1 MAIIAEARTANPLL
15 RLGIW
20 ISERTTGRRMEPA
33 RLLAWYPKAALG
45 AGVLESLVA
54 HREPSK
60 RLLKLVRVTASMTAS
75 CPFCL
80 DMNSYEAEEAGVTQD
95 ELRLLQQ
102 GQEAEATTFTQRER
116 VAIAYTRAISSTRSP
131 RSSGRGRWKSGDNN
145 TRRPWSRESRAMSAV
160 SGPATSTASP
170 VIGRPEISPP
180 ITRTSLPNRTAA
192 PAPRADSSSEEAA
205 VSTVQRDTPKRWT

>member
-1 MAIIAEARTANPLL
+1 MAIIAEAHTANPLL

-80 DMNSYEAEEAGVTQD
+80 DMNSYEAEQAGVTQD
-95 ELRLLQQ
+95 ELRLLQR
-102 GQEAEATTFTQRER
+102 GQESGATTFTPRER
-116 VAIAYTRAISSTRSP
+116 AAIAYTRAISSTPLSFDEDLRADLTRLFTP
-131 RSSGRGRWKSGDNN
+131 R
-145 TRRPWSRESRAMSAV
+145 EIV
-160 SGPATSTASP
+160 ILAT
-170 VIGRPEISPP
+170 
-180 ITRTSLPNRTAA
+180 TAA
-192 PAPRADSSSEEAA
+192 QVNYWARTIQALGIAPAGFCTLPDAA
-205 VSTVQRDTPKRWT
+205 GRR